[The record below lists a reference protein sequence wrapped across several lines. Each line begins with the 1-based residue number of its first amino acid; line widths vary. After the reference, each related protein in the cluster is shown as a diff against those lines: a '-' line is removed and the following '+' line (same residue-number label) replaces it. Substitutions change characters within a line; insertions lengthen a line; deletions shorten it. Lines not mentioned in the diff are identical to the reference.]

1 MSETITTKSGEGT
14 VGKVTV
20 QYLSLQDVADR
31 LGVSRNSVAKY
42 KLPEPDVIVGSG
54 INAPRGWSAETIDK
68 WNANRPG
75 RGARTD
81 LKVRRSKGTK

>member
-1 MSETITTKSGEGT
+1 MSETITTHSREGI

-42 KLPEPDVIVGSG
+42 NLPEPDVVVGSG
-54 INAPRGWSAETIDK
+54 INAPRGWSAETIDA
-68 WNANRPG
+68 WNASRPG
-75 RGARTD
+75 RGWRAGRVASRG
-81 LKVRRSKGTK
+81 KK